1 MFKSRLVRLS
11 AAGIAAVAGVVLVVA
26 SVGAHSGS
34 VSTRL
39 ANTSVINSVAK
50 LATAAGVGANQ
61 DADELENE
69 AQEEAAEL
77 AAEQQ
82 KEAAEAAAEAAEEAA
97 EAQQEAAEDA
107 AEAQDEDND
116 DQAEAAEQD
125 NDNETESD

>member
-34 VSTRL
+34 DSTRL

-82 KEAAEAAAEAAEEAA
+82 KEAAE
-97 EAQQEAAEDA
+97 DA

>member
-1 MFKSRLVRLS
+1 MFKNRLVRLS
-11 AAGIAAVAGVVLVVA
+11 AAGIAAVAGVILVVA
-26 SVGAHSGS
+26 SVGAHSTS

-39 ANTSVINSVAK
+39 ENTSVITSVAT
-50 LATAAGVGANQ
+50 LATAAGVGADQ
-61 DADELENE
+61 DVEELENE
-69 AQEEAAEL
+69 AQAEAAEL

-97 EAQQEAAEDA
+97 EAA